1 MLHVMLTTSRAVTY
15 TTFDMIGDICFAEPF
30 GCIDEAANNEW
41 STAIINVFKSAAWD
55 QGIRRV
61 AGVGS
66 LLHKVL
72 VKLLIPADA
81 ANWRKVHFANS
92 QAKTVARLN
101 DPERDHPDLIYQIL
115 QAGNHAD
122 GKKGGMTQTE
132 IILNMVLFISAGS
145 ETTASLLTGW
155 MYFMTTNPE
164 VHAKVTAEVRNAFKS
179 DADITWHTVG
189 ELAYL
194 DATMKEAL
202 RLFSP
207 APANQ
212 QRVVPPGGAT
222 IAGHYIPEGYTVAV
236 APWAASHSTLNF
248 ADPERFDPERWL
260 QQPGGK
266 GKYAADKLHASQ
278 PFSLGQRGCIGKNLS
293 FFEMRL
299 ILANLL
305 WAFDLEMGRSPAA
318 VAAKK
323 RWDNRDML
331 VYQTFMK
338 PDLLI
343 SLKEVNR

>member
-1 MLHVMLTTSRAVTY
+1 
-15 TTFDMIGDICFAEPF
+15 MIGDICFAEPF
-30 GCIDEAANNEW
+30 GCIDEAANNQW
-41 STAIINVFKSAAWD
+41 STAIINVFKSASWD

-92 QAKTVARLN
+92 QEKTLARLS
-101 DPERDHPDLIYQIL
+101 DPDRDHPDLIYHIL
-115 QAGNHAD
+115 KVNDQKD
-122 GKKGGMTQTE
+122 GKRGSLTPTE

-155 MYFMTTNPE
+155 TYFMATNPDLL
-164 VHAKVTAEVRNAFKS
+164 KRVTAEVRSAFTS

-189 ELAYL
+189 GLPYL

-212 QRVVPPGGAT
+212 QRIVPAAGTT
-222 IAGHYIPEGYTVAV
+222 IAGHYVPGGVTVAV
-236 APWAASHSTLNF
+236 APWAASHSSLNF
-248 ADPERFDPERWL
+248 TDPDRFDPERWL
-260 QQPGGK
+260 QSPDNTTAN
-266 GKYAADKLHASQ
+266 KYAADKLHASQ

-305 WAFDLEMGRSPAA
+305 WNFDLEIGRSAEAA
-318 VAAKK
+318 AAKK
-323 RWDNRDML
+323 RWDERDML

-338 PDLLI
+338 PDLWI
-343 SLKEVNR
+343 GLKEVERV